1 MIEMLVDGIPDHNK
15 VYLVPDY
22 EGAVREEESL

>member
-1 MIEMLVDGIPDHNK
+1 MIEMLLDGITDHRK
-15 VYLVPDY
+15 VYLVPHY